1 MPGVPIGPASE
12 RRARITQAL
21 QVVDTQGRAP
31 RCGFFYIAWVSS
43 AYQSC
48 LLAPWGLPARWDQL
62 HQPPR
67 LGQSDPSAPLVL
79 RNRRARIIPQ
89 APQDWHCA
97 LHTSCAGRPGW
108 SSRTGSPRCR
118 GRGRDPAGVSVR
130 LVLLAVL
137 RAFEPAGALPRV
149 CRSIRPVPAPGAEMG
164 QSQVYHTGMT
174 WHALVGWLAVH
185 SAGEDDGWALSVSD
199 WSQRH
204 PTRGWAAHLHL
215 NVSLHATQHACA
227 LATPAFHI
235 RLSGQ
240 MRVPEHPRKKK
251 TWKSAVGCGPC

>member
-1 MPGVPIGPASE
+1 MLPGRRGLHGTCTVVTQTAQSHSQLHRQCNGNGVTTASE
-12 RRARITQAL
+12 SKAAREQQMAD
-21 QVVDTQGRAP
+21 QQGQWRP
-31 RCGFFYIAWVSS
+31 HR
-43 AYQSC
+43 
-48 LLAPWGLPARWDQL
+48 PWR
-62 HQPPR
+62 
-67 LGQSDPSAPLVL
+67 QSDPSAPLVL

-89 APQDWHCA
+89 APQAWHCA

-108 SSRTGSPRCR
+108 TSRTGSPRCR